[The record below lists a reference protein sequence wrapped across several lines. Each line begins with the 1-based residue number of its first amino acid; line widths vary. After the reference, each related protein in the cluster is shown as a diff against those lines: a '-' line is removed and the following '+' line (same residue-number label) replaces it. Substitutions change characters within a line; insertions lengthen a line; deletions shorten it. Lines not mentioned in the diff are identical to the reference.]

1 MSPSASSAAAA
12 IISDSVPAIVV
23 IANPAD
29 RRVTLLQA
37 ALAGLG
43 LPPARLLAYADL
55 LAGRVSLADTLPA
68 RSIVRIESPGRD
80 FEVERAL
87 LTLGAEQ
94 DDPEDTAGVYTRL
107 CAREARALS
116 FDKGR
121 IWPSRQ
127 WYLGYCALLDT
138 LEPQLAGQRLMNP
151 PAEIALMFDKSRCAA
166 LLAAQG
172 VPVPQAFGPISSYD
186 ELIGEMRRRGWTRVF
201 VKLAH
206 GSSASGAVAY
216 RFSRGGVRHG
226 ERQREQHQAITTV
239 EMVRSGGE
247 LRLYN
252 SRRIHVYESAAQ
264 IAELIDALCHH
275 RVHVEEWIPK
285 AGLADR
291 TCDLRI
297 VTIAGRARHIVA
309 RLSRSPMT
317 NLHLLNERGDVSA
330 VRARAGQQRWDA
342 AMRTC
347 ERAAGLFES
356 LYTGVD
362 LLFTPDYRRHAILE
376 MNAFGDLLPGI
387 LAEGEDTYT
396 AELRAALEG
405 VTA

>member
-1 MSPSASSAAAA
+1 MSLLASRTAAELIPDSA
-12 IISDSVPAIVV
+12 PEIVV
-23 IANPAD
+23 IANPGD
-29 RRVTLLQA
+29 RRVELLQA

-43 LPPARLLAYADL
+43 LPPARLVAYADL
-55 LAGRVSLADTLPA
+55 LAGRVSLADAVPP

-87 LTLGAEQ
+87 LALGAEV
-94 DDPEDTAGVYTRL
+94 DDPEDAAGVYTRL
-107 CAREARALS
+107 SAREVRALS

-121 IWPSRQ
+121 ILPSRQ
-127 WYLGYCALLDT
+127 WYLGYRALLDA
-138 LEPQLAGQRLMNP
+138 LGPHLAGQRMMNL
-151 PAEIALMFDKSRCAA
+151 PAEIALMFDKSRCSA
-166 LLAAQG
+166 LLASRDI
-172 VPVPQAFGPISSYD
+172 PVPPSLGPISCYD
-186 ELIGEMRRRGWTRVF
+186 ELMGEMRRRGWKRVF

-216 RFSRGGVRHG
+216 RFGRADTRQPERH
-226 ERQREQHQAITTV
+226 QVITTV
-239 EMVRSGGE
+239 EMVRGDGE

-252 SRRIHVYESAAQ
+252 SRRIREYASAAQ
-264 IAELIDALCHH
+264 IAELIDVLCRH

-285 AGLADR
+285 ASLADR
-291 TCDLRI
+291 ACDLRI
-297 VTIAGRARHIVA
+297 VTIAGRARHTVA

-317 NLHLLNERGDVSA
+317 NLHLLNERGDVEA
-330 VRARAGQQRWDA
+330 VRARAGQERWEA
-342 AMRTC
+342 AMRAC
-347 ERAAGLFES
+347 ERAAGLFSS

-387 LAEGEDTYT
+387 LADGEDTYT

-405 VTA
+405 VAA